1 MPLSLT
7 LNETK
12 AIIKTVCKE
21 RKVKVRSGNL
31 FVEQATAIG
40 SGKLRYYFF
49 VAKGSIGKG
58 PWLASMAVNWL
69 SNVIQGAVG
78 AGTSG
83 LGAVGSGVATVGG
96 KASGLAS
103 LGGAFRDGVL
113 RDARDLEGAAGAG
126 NLLHVMKAQNALYYC
141 GCIDTFEAS
150 SWGMWGALP
159 SDSGQYSYY
168 LRYVR
173 DRGEDGFR
181 YHFKG
186 EYHRAE
192 KSLTIGDKPVKLQK
206 V

>member
-7 LNETK
+7 LNDAK

-21 RKVKVRSGNL
+21 RKVKVRSSSL
-31 FVEQATAIG
+31 FVEQSTAIG
-40 SGKLRYYFF
+40 SDKLRYYFF

-58 PWLASMAVNWL
+58 PWAAGMALNWL

-83 LGAVGSGVATVGG
+83 LGALGSGVSTMGG
-96 KASGLAS
+96 KGSGLQS
-103 LGGAFRDGVL
+103 LSGGFKDGVL
-113 RDARDLEGAAGAG
+113 RDARYLEKAAGAG

-141 GCIDTFEAS
+141 GCIDTFGES
-150 SWGMWGALP
+150 SWGMWGTVP
-159 SDSGQYSYY
+159 SDAGQYRYY
-168 LRYVR
+168 LRYIR

-181 YHFKG
+181 YHFEG
-186 EYHRAE
+186 NYLRAT
-192 KSLTIGDKPVKLQK
+192 KVLTIGGKPVKLQK